1 MNKTFCLMLAMLLA
15 GCDSGGNTG
24 FTYPTEDS
32 QESIQTESP
41 LPNQPSQDL
50 SPAEKLAAL
59 EAEKKLPKLDR
70 NYELAGVDEDNN
82 GIRDD
87 IDAYIQE
94 NYSDPKQSAAA
105 AQFARSMQ
113 SIILADPEDM
123 DQVRAARRAS
133 TRATYCLY
141 RTFDLKIGVQPGN
154 VSSTIEAMTTNTKQ
168 RIKAYFRFHKSLD
181 GTSWGSPEGDTC
193 E

>member
-1 MNKTFCLMLAMLLA
+1 MTRSYKVNKTFCLMLAMLLA

-32 QESIQTESP
+32 QESIQTEST

-87 IDAYIQE
+87 IDRK
-94 NYSDPKQSAAA
+94 SV
-105 AQFARSMQ
+105 
-113 SIILADPEDM
+113 
-123 DQVRAARRAS
+123 VRER
-133 TRATYCLY
+133 
-141 RTFDLKIGVQPGN
+141 V
-154 VSSTIEAMTTNTKQ
+154 
-168 RIKAYFRFHKSLD
+168 
-181 GTSWGSPEGDTC
+181 
-193 E
+193 